1 MAPTVDGSAAMP
13 DTTTEATGALEADAG
28 VADAVP
34 KSIAEREETIEGNG
48 DSGGNTTR
56 HLIF

>member
-13 DTTTEATGALEADAG
+13 DTTTEATRALEADAG
-28 VADAVP
+28 VADAMP

-48 DSGGNTTR
+48 DSGGNTT
-56 HLIF
+56 